1 MAITVLQEERIFK
14 IDTESSSYV
23 LGVLG
28 NNVLVHLYYGGRVE
42 DAHLAH
48 LAPQRGRASF
58 WSIQADAE
66 DDFSADVMPLEYS
79 GAGSAD
85 LRAPALAAQS
95 ETGDNVTDLRYDSCE
110 VLPGKPDLPGLPH
123 VYLNPGDEGET
134 LRITLRDAVKNLYV
148 DLYYATFAFSDAIC
162 RWAVVRNEGAQAQTL
177 TRAMSASLSFPGM
190 DYDLIHL
197 HGAWAREF
205 HMERSPIPH
214 GEMAVSSFRGAS
226 SHLHN
231 PFAAL
236 VSKDATET
244 QGEVYGVSL
253 VYSGNFRIE
262 TEVDAFDA
270 LRLNCGINDRGFAW
284 RLAPG
289 ESFCTPEAVL
299 VYSGE
304 GLTRMSQTYHNLY
317 RRNLAR
323 GKYRDQPRP
332 VLLNSWEGVYMD
344 FDAKKLLE
352 MAKSAASLGI
362 EMFVLDDGW
371 FGARS
376 NDRCALG
383 DWVVNEKKLG
393 CTLHDLVE
401 QIKALGLSFGLWF
414 EPEMISPDS
423 DLYRAHPDWALCPS
437 GRAPSL
443 GRHQLIL
450 DMTRRDVQDY
460 VVEAVSA
467 VLRSADIA
475 YVKWDMNRNMAEVG
489 SPSLPADRQGE
500 VFHRYIL
507 GVYSVMERITSAFPN
522 VLFES
527 CSGGGG
533 RFDAGL
539 LYYMPQNWT
548 SDDSDAIERLTIQH
562 GCSLVYPPSAMTCH
576 VSAVPN
582 HQVGRVTPLKTRGAV
597 AMLGSFGYEL
607 DMSRMTPEDCVRVR
621 TQIIEYKCSRQ
632 LVAQGDLYRLLSPL
646 EGNDAAFL
654 QVSRDK
660 SLAILTYVQKLAE
673 PNPAVRRV
681 RLRGLAPLIRY
692 YCEQDRRIYDG
703 ATLMNAGYV
712 LPEMHGDFDSVRLV
726 FRCV

>member
-1 MAITVLQEERIFK
+1 MAITVLQEKKIFK
-14 IDTESSSYV
+14 LDTESSSYV
-23 LGVLG
+23 LGVMG
-28 NNVLVHLYYGGRVE
+28 NGVLVHLYYGAAIE
-42 DAHLAH
+42 EANLEP
-48 LAPQRGRASF
+48 LAPKRSRASF
-58 WSIQADAE
+58 WAIQADAE
-66 DDFSADVMPLEYS
+66 DDFSADILPLEYS

-85 LRAPALAAQS
+85 LRAPAIATVDAD
-95 ETGDNVTDLRYDSCE
+95 GDNVTDLRYDSYE
-110 VLPGKPDLPGLPH
+110 VLDGKPDLPGLPH
-123 VYLNPGDEGET
+123 TYLNPEDEAQT

-148 DLYYATFAFSDAIC
+148 DLYYTTFAFSDAIC
-162 RWAVVRNEGAQAQTL
+162 RWAVARNEGGAPLTL
-177 TRAMSASLSFPGM
+177 TRVMSASLAFPGM
-190 DYDLIHL
+190 EYDLIHL

-205 HMERSPIPH
+205 HMERTPIPH

-236 VSKDATET
+236 VRKDATET

-262 TEVDAFDA
+262 TEVDAFDE
-270 LRLNCGINDRGFAW
+270 LRLNCGINDRGFTW
-284 RLAPG
+284 RLEPG

-304 GLTRMSQTYHNLY
+304 GLSRMSRTYHRLY

-332 VLLNSWEGVYMD
+332 ILLNSWEGVYMD
-344 FDAKKLLE
+344 FDANKLLE
-352 MAKSAASLGI
+352 MAKSAADLGI

-371 FGARS
+371 FGARD

-393 CTLHDLVE
+393 CSLHDLVE

-423 DLYRAHPDWALCPS
+423 DLYRAHPEYALRQS
-437 GRAPSL
+437 KRAPSL

-450 DMTRRDVQDY
+450 DMTRKDVQDY

-467 VLRSADIA
+467 VLRSADIR

-489 SPSLPADRQGE
+489 SASLPPDRQGE

-548 SDDSDAIERLTIQH
+548 SDDSDAIERLTIQY

-582 HQVGRVTPLKTRGAV
+582 HQVGRVTPFQTRGAV

-607 DMSRMTPEDCVRVR
+607 DMSKLSKEERAQVRNQVGA
-621 TQIIEYKCSRQ
+621 YKCSRY

-654 QVSRDK
+654 QVSDDK
-660 SLAILTYVQKLAE
+660 SLAMLTYVQKLAE

-681 RLRGLAPLIRY
+681 RLRGLEPLAHY
-692 YCEQDRRIYDG
+692 YCEQDRRTYDG